1 MANSSLSLVS
11 LDFDGIKNNLKTY
24 MKSQTTFKDYDF
36 EGSNI
41 NVLLDILSY
50 NTYMNAF
57 YLNMAVSE
65 GFLDSAQMR
74 SSVVSHA
81 KELNYTPRSI
91 RSAKAVVN
99 LSITVNTGNT
109 NIIEIPKGTQFSG
122 TNSFGPFVFTTDQTH
137 TISSSSN
144 IFNINQLE
152 IYEGTYI
159 NESYTVDNSVQN
171 QKFIMSNQNIDT
183 TSIVVTVIEN
193 DGLNVY
199 SFEQATTLFGLTNM
213 SNVYFLQSTL
223 DGYYEVIFGD
233 GAFGRIPQNNSTI
246 LITYRVSQGDA
257 GNNVKSFRIDKDLGV
272 LNGVTLKTTVTTIGI
287 SADGAPE
294 ESIDSIKF
302 RAPKHYQTQDRA
314 ITATDYENIIF
325 ENFPEVKAVHVYGGE
340 TISISSSSLNTA
352 NVSYGKV
359 YISLLNVSGSTLT
372 ESIKIDI
379 NNLLLKRNSIGI
391 KTQIID
397 PDFLYIV
404 PNISITTDFTR
415 TSMTAAEIKN
425 LIYTT
430 VYTYN
435 VQYLEKFNTSF
446 RFSKL
451 ISMLSDADDSIA
463 SVQMNIIAKKISNP
477 VLNVSAPFSVQFN
490 NALIPGTI
498 LTGQFLANEGK
509 IYVITDYNPNI
520 PSIKRTG
527 DLNTYTVTN
536 TTTTLYLKE
545 IIPSIVDSGN
555 YTAIG
560 NVDYNL
566 GIIDVASISIID
578 YLNDPGI
585 VFKASPLSEDLTS
598 YKNDLIEID
607 LDNLIDNIT
616 VVST

>member
-41 NVLLDILSY
+41 NVLMDILSY

-91 RSAKAVVN
+91 RSAKAVLN
-99 LSITVNTGNT
+99 LSIVVNSGTT

-122 TNSFGPFVFTTDQTH
+122 TNSLGSYVFTTDQTH

-144 IFNINQLE
+144 AFILNGLE

-159 NESYTVDNSVQN
+159 NESFTVDNAVTN
-171 QKFIMSNQNIDT
+171 QKFIMSNKNIDT
-183 TSIVVTVIEN
+183 TSIVVTVIEDN
-193 DGLNVY
+193 GLNVNN
-199 SFEQATTLFGLTNM
+199 FEQATNLFGLTNI
-213 SNVYFLQSTL
+213 SNSYFLQSTL
-223 DGYYEVIFGD
+223 DGYYEVVFGD
-233 GAFGRIPQNNSTI
+233 GAFGRVPHNNATI
-246 LITYRVSQGDA
+246 LITYRVSKGNE
-257 GNNVKSFRIDKDLGV
+257 GNNVKSFRIDKDLGT
-272 LNGVTLKTTVTTIGI
+272 LNGVVLKTTVTTVNA
-287 SADGAPE
+287 SADGSAE

-314 ITATDYENIIF
+314 ITNQDYENIIY

-340 TISISSSSLNTA
+340 TIKVANTA
-352 NVSYGKV
+352 GVTSLAYGKV
-359 YISLLNVSGSTLT
+359 FISPLSLSGSVLT
-372 ESIKIDI
+372 EFIKLDI
-379 NNLLLKRNSIGI
+379 QTLLSSRNSIGI
-391 KTQIID
+391 KPEIVD
-397 PDFLYIV
+397 PDFLYII
-404 PNISITTDFTR
+404 PNISVGVDFTR
-415 TSMTAAEIKN
+415 TSMTPAEIKN

-430 VYTYN
+430 VYSYN
-435 VQYLEKFNTSF
+435 VKYLENFNTSF

-451 ISMLSDADDSIA
+451 ISLLSDSDDSI
-463 SVQMNIIAKKISNP
+463 SSIQMNIIAKKISNP
-477 VLNVSAPFSVQFN
+477 TLNATNPFSVHFN
-490 NALIPGTI
+490 NTLIPGTI
-498 LTGQFLANEGK
+498 LTGQFLANGGK

-520 PSIKRTG
+520 STIKRTG
-527 DLNTYTVTN
+527 DFNTYTVTN
-536 TTTTLYLKE
+536 TSDVIYLRE
-545 IIPSIVDSGN
+545 IVPSNQEIGN

-560 NVDYNL
+560 NVDYVN
-566 GIIDVASISIID
+566 GIINIGSITVIN
-578 YLNDPGI
+578 YMNDPGI
-585 VFKASPLSEDLTS
+585 VFKASPLSDDLTA

-607 LDNLIDNIT
+607 LTSMNIT
-616 VVST
+616 VASI